1 MRKPVRRR
9 HVMVTRSILI
19 STILLGAT
27 ALLAGCGSDNSPA
40 ASEDLDQVGQ
50 TSIVV
55 PGATADPNPVTGT
68 ATPASLNRSY
78 AVAYQLPGA
87 SAAEVDKVLVLVP
100 GFQGGAGT
108 FDYLARR
115 VVLRTSGKTVVWAVD
130 RRSNALEDQ
139 TGLDAAEAAQD
150 PDVAKDYYFHH
161 KEIDGKTFAGFLDFL
176 HDDISYMAE
185 WGIKTHIEDLDALI
199 TEAGR
204 RYPHAAIFLGGH
216 SLGGSIVPIYAAW
229 DFGGRAGFERL
240 SGLLLFEGAP
250 SPNPSGEIPDR
261 EQYEA
266 TGTPGGFGS
275 VSLAMLRSGDPL
287 SSIPFV
293 TRDLFATTEILAMRT
308 SARFGNPE
316 ELNPDQDLIKNF
328 FALLF
333 ALPTIPPMTNRAA
346 LAFGFDKHFEPLAFV
361 RSSIGQAVG
370 PIGPNPRAALFAG
383 ALGID
388 PSGLLAP
395 TDSEAT
401 YDWDPGSE
409 DGAPPPTNIEDMAR
423 ALFAGPSNFIEWY
436 FPARLTLD
444 VGITTSLNVQP
455 TDDWRKDAYGLAV
468 TENRRVDLPVFAVA
482 GGDGLVGDASR
493 FEAYR
498 DSIAPTLR
506 NGEPRNAV
514 TAGFEA
520 FTEPHFAHVDVLTG
534 ADRGDADSEF
544 GRMVGWMNQAV
555 NLAPAPR

>member
-1 MRKPVRRR
+1 MRKPVCCRFAVVSRP
-9 HVMVTRSILI
+9 VAITTV
-19 STILLGAT
+19 LLATT
-27 ALLAGCGSDNSPA
+27 ALLAGCGSDNSA
-40 ASEDLDQVGQ
+40 ASSEDVDQVGQ
-50 TSIVV
+50 TSVV
-55 PGATADPNPVTGT
+55 VSGGAADPNPVTGT
-68 ATPASLNRSY
+68 ATPSDLNRSY
-78 AVAYQLPGA
+78 AVIYQLPGA

-115 VVLRTSGKTVVWAVD
+115 VVLRTNGKTVVWAMD

-150 PDVAKDYYFHH
+150 PEVAKDYYFHG
-161 KEIDGKTFAGFLDFL
+161 KEIGGRTFAGFLDYL
-176 HDDISYMAE
+176 HDDISYMSE

-199 TEAGR
+199 TEAAR

-250 SPNPSGEIPDR
+250 NPQPIGEIPDR

-293 TRDLFATTEILAMRT
+293 SRDLFVTTEILAMRT
-308 SARFGNPE
+308 SSRFGKPE
-316 ELNPDQDLIKNF
+316 DLSSDQDLIKNF
-328 FALLF
+328 FGLLF
-333 ALPTIPPMTNRAA
+333 GLPKIPPMSNRAA

-388 PSGLLAP
+388 PAVLLAP
-395 TDSEAT
+395 TDSAAT
-401 YDWDPGSE
+401 YDWDPDRE
-409 DGAPPPTNIEDMAR
+409 DGAPPPTNIDDLAR

-436 FPARLTLD
+436 FPTRLTLD
-444 VGITTSLNVQP
+444 VGITANLNVQP
-455 TDDWRKDAYGLAV
+455 SSDWRNDAYGLAV
-468 TENRRVDLPVFAVA
+468 TENSRVDLPVFAVA

-493 FEAYR
+493 FDASR

-506 NGEPRNAV
+506 DGSARASA
-514 TAGFEA
+514 AGAFEA
-520 FTEPHFAHVDVLTG
+520 FSEPRFAHVDVLT
-534 ADRGDADSEF
+534 ATDSAAPDSEF
-544 GRMVGWMNQAV
+544 SRMLSWMDGAV
-555 NLAPAPR
+555 SLAPPPR